1 MGKRTSYE
9 PGTFSWVDLA
19 TTDPDGAKRFYGDL
33 FGWRADD
40 QPVGD
45 GRFYTMLYVGDD
57 AVAAL
62 YEQGPEQR
70 DAGMPPVWLSYVTV
84 ESADDAAARA
94 KELGGAIHMEPFDVM
109 EGVGRM
115 ALLGDPAGAMLAV
128 WQPGGSIGATLVNE
142 PGALTWNDLATND
155 PESALPFYEGLF
167 GWSFQKMET
176 GGTVDYWVI
185 GHGGAAG
192 GRNGGVRRMGP
203 DEAEI
208 PPHWMPYFAVADTDA
223 ALEKVQSSG
232 GRVIAQPMDLP
243 AGRVAAFMDPQGGA
257 FAVFAGEFD
266 D

>member
-40 QPVGD
+40 QPVGE

-70 DAGMPPVWLSYVTV
+70 ESGMPPVWLSYVTV
-84 ESADDAAARA
+84 ASADESAARA
-94 KELGGAIHMEPFDVM
+94 KELGGAVHMEPFDVM
-109 EGVGRM
+109 EDVGRM
-115 ALLGDPAGAMLAV
+115 ALLADPTGAMVAV
-128 WQPGGSIGATLVNE
+128 WQPGSSIGATRVNE
-142 PGALTWNDLATND
+142 PGCLTWNDLATKD
-155 PESALPFYEGLF
+155 PDTARAFYEGLF
-167 GWSFQKMET
+167 GWRFEKIAAAEP
-176 GGTVDYWVI
+176 VDYWSI
-185 GHGGAAG
+185 AHEGAAN
-192 GRNGGVRRMGP
+192 GRNGGMRRMGP
-203 DEAEI
+203 DEADI
-208 PPHWMPYFAVADTDA
+208 PPHWLPYFTVPDTDRA
-223 ALEKVQSSG
+223 IEQAESSG
-232 GRVIAQPMDLP
+232 GRVIAGPMDLP
-243 AGRVAAFMDPQGGA
+243 AGRIAALTDPQGGA